1 MRNNPIKERY
11 IFSNGKFISEKYRQ
25 QNYTKHQGALE
36 VQKNNEHTTIEE
48 NKQRRPTTQINTKAR
63 ANILQ
68 YIPAPKER

>member
-1 MRNNPIKERY
+1 MRLRLIEKRNNKNLSIIRNSPIRMANIY
-11 IFSNGKFISEKYRQ
+11 
-25 QNYTKHQGALE
+25 
-36 VQKNNEHTTIEE
+36 IEE